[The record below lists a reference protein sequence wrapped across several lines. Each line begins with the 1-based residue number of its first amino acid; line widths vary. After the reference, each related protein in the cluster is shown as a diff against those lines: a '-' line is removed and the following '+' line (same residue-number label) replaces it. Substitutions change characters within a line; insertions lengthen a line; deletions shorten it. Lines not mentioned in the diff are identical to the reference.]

1 MRCGGD
7 IPMKQKHAGYTLV
20 ELMIALALGLI
31 VVLVAVQM
39 LLSGQKTYTFQNAML
54 SVQDNANIGL
64 SYIVADLKHTNLN
77 IINRDIQNHKIAGLT
92 VANANYPTA
101 VTTNRRISSSGTGNS
116 LTDKES
122 DVLVIQ
128 YRPNAA
134 KQYDCEGN
142 QITNTTEI
150 VVQRYFLRVDENGA
164 KDASGKPYE
173 LALACD
179 AGRYGSTSTAI
190 TGFNTV
196 AAEGGQ
202 IIMPRVDQFKVL
214 VGVEDI
220 DTKQLSYMS
229 LSDFAEIEP
238 PTDTTKKGKRAVSLQ
253 IGILSRSLDSAGSNT
268 EEKLSYQLLNTKEI
282 VEKPPAM
289 KAKFIRVPVEQTI
302 ALRNGLGDGI

>member
-1 MRCGGD
+1 MRGGGD
-7 IPMKQKHAGYTLV
+7 IPMKQKNVGYTLV

-39 LLSGQKTYTFQNAML
+39 LLSGQRSYTFQNAML
-54 SVQDNANIGL
+54 NVQDNANIGL

-77 IINRDIQNHKIAGLT
+77 IINRDIQNNKIAGLI
-92 VANANYPTA
+92 VGNANYPAA
-101 VTTNRRISSSGTGNS
+101 VVTNRRISSSGEGKS
-116 LTDKES
+116 LAENGS

-128 YRPNAA
+128 YRPNVA

-142 QITNTTEI
+142 QITDTTET

-164 KDASGKPYE
+164 KDSNGEPYE
-173 LALACD
+173 LALVCD
-179 AGRYGSTSTAI
+179 AGRYGTTSTAVA
-190 TGFNTV
+190 GFNTN

-220 DTKQLSYMS
+220 DSKQLSYMS
-229 LSDFAEIEP
+229 LKDFAEIDP
-238 PTDTTKKGKRAVSLQ
+238 PTDATKKGKRAVSLQ
-253 IGILSRSLDSAGSNT
+253 IGILSRSLDSSGSDT
-268 EEKLSYQLLNTKEI
+268 EEKLSYQLLNTE
-282 VEKPPAM
+282 EKIKKPSAM

-302 ALRNGLGDGI
+302 ALRNALGERI